1 MSIITAASVPI
12 SREFLRCNL
21 PADSKDSSYKQ
32 GEVDPAS
39 VTLHPIGYV
48 RSTLVEDTEFRS
60 LEAWS
65 TQEADLEFLEEYSTC
80 LDELVE
86 HYKSCW
92 VLYHFDRTDDVHIV
106 GYPRGDKTLP
116 KRGVWALCTPF
127 RPNHLGYTLVQL
139 IERKSPTVIRV
150 AGLDA
155 LNGTPIMDIKPEEE
169 RVKKDSASN

>member
-1 MSIITAASVPI
+1 MSIITEASVPI
-12 SREFLRCNL
+12 SREYLRCNPSPESKGT
-21 PADSKDSSYKQ
+21 PAQ
-32 GEVDPAS
+32 QEQLAPES

-65 TQEADLEFLEEYSTC
+65 TQEADLEFLEEYSVC

-106 GYPRGDKTLP
+106 GYPRGDKSLP
-116 KRGVWALCTPF
+116 PRGVWALCTPF

-139 IERKSPTVIRV
+139 LERKSPTVIRV
-150 AGLDA
+150 SGLDA
-155 LNGTPIMDIKPEEE
+155 LNGTPIMDIKPEEVRE
-169 RVKKDSASN
+169 KP